1 MKEQLKQITA
11 QTIQW
16 LQAAATKSKTFFV
29 SVTQRSAIVFAKIT
43 HTVKLIAT
51 AMKYVYHTT
60 KKIVLIIWKFIYWL
74 YDSIAAIFRKVP
86 AELTY
91 WHDGVQNM
99 VQVDDFVELAPNMI
113 QYEDSDSKKRVKVKA
128 EYPIKYILKEK

>member
-1 MKEQLKQITA
+1 M
-11 QTIQW
+11 
-16 LQAAATKSKTFFV
+16 
-29 SVTQRSAIVFAKIT
+29 VFAKIN
-43 HTVKLIAT
+43 HAV
-51 AMKYVYHTT
+51 KYVYHTS
-60 KKIVLIIWKFIYWL
+60 KKIALIIWKFIYWL
-74 YDSIAAIFRKVP
+74 YDSIAALFRKVP

>member
-1 MKEQLKQITA
+1 MI
-11 QTIQW
+11 I
-16 LQAAATKSKTFFV
+16 
-29 SVTQRSAIVFAKIT
+29 
-43 HTVKLIAT
+43 T
-51 AMKYVYHTT
+51 AMKHVYHVM
-60 KKIVLIIWKFIYWL
+60 KKVAIITGKFVYWL
-74 YDSIAAIFRKVP
+74 YDSIAALFRKVP

-99 VQVDDFVELAPNMI
+99 VHVDDFVELAPNMI

>member
-1 MKEQLKQITA
+1 MITKI
-11 QTIQW
+11 TVW
-16 LQAAATKSKTFFV
+16 LQAAAIKSKIFF
-29 SVTQRSAIVFAKIT
+29 SNTAQISANWFGKI
-43 HTVKLIAT
+43 IA
-51 AMKYVYHTT
+51 AIKYFYNII
-60 KKIVLIIWKFIYWL
+60 KKIFVVGFKCMCWL
-74 YDSIAAIFRKVP
+74 YHSIAAIFRKVP

>member
-16 LQAAATKSKTFFV
+16 LQTAAIKSKTFFA
-29 SVTQRSAIVFAKIT
+29 SVVQRSAIVFAKIT
-43 HTVKLIAT
+43 HAVRLIIT
-51 AMKYVYHTT
+51 AMKHVYHTA
-60 KKIVLIIWKFIYWL
+60 KKIVMITWKFIYWL

-91 WHDGVQNM
+91 WHDGVQTM